1 MGFVGALVGQYLTQ
15 RGQSESLL
23 QAQKLEAQGARE
35 AALRKLFRASGKLLI
50 DQPLR
55 RASPGDN
62 LGTVVRAQTLT
73 VLERLDPDRKR
84 ILLQFQ
90 YESGLSCK
98 DKPVVS
104 LVAADLSRPDLS
116 ERDKFNSLEAIAAR

>member
-55 RASPGDN
+55 RASSDVN
-62 LGTVVRAQTLT
+62 LRREIPSCAPPELGSARA
-73 VLERLDPDRKR
+73 
-84 ILLQFQ
+84 
-90 YESGLSCK
+90 
-98 DKPVVS
+98 
-104 LVAADLSRPDLS
+104 
-116 ERDKFNSLEAIAAR
+116 